1 LTYITASEMN
11 ETTSPDLRILVA
23 GDIPMADF
31 GPWRAARAGHDL
43 AAEVL
48 RARPDL
54 LVMDA
59 ALATAELAAQ
69 LEADWLK
76 DLRLVLVTG
85 AEDADA
91 AGLLIER
98 PIELLDKPVSRERLR
113 DAVDRSFARHV
124 ADAGGAYIDDRLAAL
139 RRDAERVAAALQEL
153 TGSNAAE
160 PARPVTAARIR
171 AHIKAR
177 RLRERFFDPALFAD
191 PVWDILLDL
200 AASKLEERPVSVSS
214 LCIAASVPTTTAL
227 RSIKA
232 MVERGLLKRNSDPAD
247 ARRTFIGM
255 TAQTDITMAGCL
267 EVVLNTPG
275 L

>member
-1 LTYITASEMN
+1 MVSLTYITASEMN

-124 ADAGGAYIDDRLAAL
+124 ADAGGAYIDDRLTAL
-139 RRDAERVAAALQEL
+139 RRDAERVASPAGADRQQCGG
-153 TGSNAAE
+153 TGTPCDGGADPGAYQGAP
-160 PARPVTAARIR
+160 PAR
-171 AHIKAR
+171 
-177 RLRERFFDPALFAD
+177 AL
-191 PVWDILLDL
+191 L
-200 AASKLEERPVSVSS
+200 
-214 LCIAASVPTTTAL
+214 
-227 RSIKA
+227 
-232 MVERGLLKRNSDPAD
+232 
-247 ARRTFIGM
+247 
-255 TAQTDITMAGCL
+255 
-267 EVVLNTPG
+267 
-275 L
+275 

>member
-1 LTYITASEMN
+1 M
-11 ETTSPDLRILVA
+11 
-23 GDIPMADF
+23 
-31 GPWRAARAGHDL
+31 
-43 AAEVL
+43 
-48 RARPDL
+48 
-54 LVMDA
+54 
-59 ALATAELAAQ
+59 
-69 LEADWLK
+69 
-76 DLRLVLVTG
+76 
-85 AEDADA
+85 
-91 AGLLIER
+91 
-98 PIELLDKPVSRERLR
+98 
-113 DAVDRSFARHV
+113 
-124 ADAGGAYIDDRLAAL
+124 
-139 RRDAERVAAALQEL
+139 
-153 TGSNAAE
+153 
-160 PARPVTAARIR
+160 TAARIR

-255 TAQTDITMAGCL
+255 TAQTDSAMAGCL